1 MKTVVILT
9 HVTFDNSPYCI
20 YVHEHAKELVKQG
33 YRVIVFAI
41 IHWFPLLSH
50 FQKYKKDFMKRIKGK
65 NKHQVIDGVEVIYKK
80 ATSFSNLLYN
90 TNINLNGMSYY
101 CSIKRLF
108 KKIYKTENVIW
119 IDAHTFKIEGYV
131 ANKLK
136 KKYKNVTTTVTL
148 HGTSFFK
155 NTNTPTGIASIR
167 KILNGV
173 DYSVCVSNKIEKLA
187 QKNGV
192 NNTQVIYNGIQA
204 HEFEQ
209 VNKEDY
215 KYNIITVGS
224 LIPRKKHD
232 ITINAIGQ
240 LVKKYP
246 QIKLNIIGFGSELDN
261 LKNLVKEKKLE
272 NVVYFKG
279 QVNNKEV
286 QKLMSESY
294 IFVLPSV
301 SEGFGIV
308 YAEAMKAKCITI
320 GTKNEGIDGFI
331 KNGVNGFLVNPNVDE
346 IVELIENIYNNKY
359 NIEEIRE
366 KALKNVEQLTW
377 ENNAKKY
384 IEIIGKHI

>member
-119 IDAHTFKIEGYV
+119 IDAHTFKIEGYA

-246 QIKLNIIGFGSELDN
+246 QIKLNIIGFGGEIEKLKTVVQENN
-261 LKNLVKEKKLE
+261 LSKNVC
-272 NVVYFKG
+272 FKG
-279 QVNNKEV
+279 QITNEEV
-286 QKLMSESY
+286 QDLMNKSY
-294 IFVLPSV
+294 IFLLPSIN
-301 SEGFGIV
+301 EGFGIV
-308 YAEAMKAKCITI
+308 YAEAMKARCITI
-320 GTKNEGIDGFI
+320 GTIGEGIDGFI
-331 KNGVNGFLVNPNVDE
+331 INGENGFLVNADINE
-346 IVELIENIYNNKY
+346 IKNLIMDIYDGKYDLNKIRTNAY
-359 NIEEIRE
+359 NDSKE
-366 KALKNVEQLTW
+366 LTW
-377 ENNAKKY
+377 KNNIQKY
-384 IEIIGKHI
+384 LNLIK

>member
-50 FQKYKKDFMKRIKGK
+50 FQKYKKDFMQRIKGK

-136 KKYKNVTTTVTL
+136 KKYKNITTTVTL

-246 QIKLNIIGFGSELDN
+246 QIKLNIIGFGGEIEKLKTVVQENN
-261 LKNLVKEKKLE
+261 LSQTVC
-272 NVVYFKG
+272 FKG
-279 QVNNKEV
+279 QITNEEV
-286 QKLMSESY
+286 QDLMNKSY
-294 IFVLPSV
+294 IFLLPSIN
-301 SEGFGIV
+301 EGFGIV
-308 YAEAMKAKCITI
+308 YAEAMKARCITI
-320 GTKNEGIDGFI
+320 GTIGEGIDGFI
-331 KNGVNGFLVNPNVDE
+331 INGENGFLVNADINE
-346 IVELIENIYNNKY
+346 IKNLIIDIYDGKYDLNKIRTNAY
-359 NIEEIRE
+359 NDSKE
-366 KALKNVEQLTW
+366 LTW
-377 ENNAKKY
+377 KNNIQKY
-384 IEIIGKHI
+384 LNLIK

>member
-20 YVHEHAKELVKQG
+20 FVHEHAKALVEQG

-136 KKYKNVTTTVTL
+136 KKYKNITTTVTL

-246 QIKLNIIGFGSELDN
+246 QIKLNIIGFGGEIEKLKTVVQENN
-261 LKNLVKEKKLE
+261 LSQ
-272 NVVYFKG
+272 NVCFKG
-279 QVNNKEV
+279 QMTNEEV
-286 QKLMSESY
+286 QDLMNKSY
-294 IFVLPSV
+294 IFLLPSIN
-301 SEGFGIV
+301 EGFGIV
-308 YAEAMKAKCITI
+308 YAEAMKARCITI
-320 GTKNEGIDGFI
+320 GTIGEGIDGFI
-331 KNGVNGFLVNPNVDE
+331 INGENGFLVNADINE
-346 IVELIENIYNNKY
+346 IKNLIMDIYDGKYDLNKIRTNAY
-359 NIEEIRE
+359 NDSKE
-366 KALKNVEQLTW
+366 LTW
-377 ENNAKKY
+377 KNNIQKY
-384 IEIIGKHI
+384 LNLIK

>member
-20 YVHEHAKELVKQG
+20 FVHEHAKALVEQG

-136 KKYKNVTTTVTL
+136 KKYKNITTTVTL

-173 DYSVCVSNKIEKLA
+173 DYSVCVSNKIEKIA

-246 QIKLNIIGFGSELDN
+246 QIKLNIIGFGGEIEKLKTVVQENN
-261 LKNLVKEKKLE
+261 LSQ
-272 NVVYFKG
+272 NVCFKG
-279 QVNNKEV
+279 QMTNEEV
-286 QKLMSESY
+286 QDLMNKSY
-294 IFVLPSV
+294 IFLLPSIN
-301 SEGFGIV
+301 EGFGIV
-308 YAEAMKAKCITI
+308 YAEAMKARCITI
-320 GTKNEGIDGFI
+320 GTIGEGIDGFI
-331 KNGVNGFLVNPNVDE
+331 INGENGFLVNADINE
-346 IVELIENIYNNKY
+346 IKNLIIDIYDGKYDLNKIRTNAY
-359 NIEEIRE
+359 NDSKE
-366 KALKNVEQLTW
+366 LTW
-377 ENNAKKY
+377 KNNIQKY
-384 IEIIGKHI
+384 LILIK

>member
-80 ATSFSNLLYN
+80 ATSFSNLFYN

-136 KKYKNVTTTVTL
+136 KKYKNITTTVTL

-246 QIKLNIIGFGSELDN
+246 QIKLNIIGFGGEIEKLKTVVQENN
-261 LKNLVKEKKLE
+261 LSKNVC
-272 NVVYFKG
+272 FKG
-279 QVNNKEV
+279 QITNEEV
-286 QKLMSESY
+286 QDLMNKSY
-294 IFVLPSV
+294 IFLLPSIN
-301 SEGFGIV
+301 EGFGIV
-308 YAEAMKAKCITI
+308 YAEAMNAGCITI
-320 GTKNEGIDGFI
+320 GTVGEGVDGFI
-331 KNGVNGFLVNPNVDE
+331 KNGENGFLVNINAEE
-346 IVELIENIYNNKY
+346 ITKVISDIYEGKY
-359 NIEEIRE
+359 NLNQIRE
-366 KALKNVEQLTW
+366 NAYNDSKKLTW
-377 ENNAKKY
+377 ENNVQKY
-384 IEIIGKHI
+384 IRLLSKI

>member
-20 YVHEHAKELVKQG
+20 FVHEHAKALVEQG

-50 FQKYKKDFMKRIKGK
+50 FQKYKKDFMQRIKGK

-246 QIKLNIIGFGSELDN
+246 QIKLNIIGFGGEIEKLKTVVQENN
-261 LKNLVKEKKLE
+261 LSQ
-272 NVVYFKG
+272 NVCFKG
-279 QVNNKEV
+279 QMTNEEV
-286 QKLMSESY
+286 QDLMNKSY
-294 IFVLPSV
+294 IFLLPSIN
-301 SEGFGIV
+301 EGFGIV
-308 YAEAMKAKCITI
+308 YAEAMKARCITI
-320 GTKNEGIDGFI
+320 GTIGEGIDGFI
-331 KNGVNGFLVNPNVDE
+331 INGENGFLVNADINE
-346 IVELIENIYNNKY
+346 IKNLIIDIYDGKYDLNKIRTNAY
-359 NIEEIRE
+359 NDSKE
-366 KALKNVEQLTW
+366 LTW
-377 ENNAKKY
+377 KNNIQKY
-384 IEIIGKHI
+384 LNLIK

>member
-246 QIKLNIIGFGSELDN
+246 QIKLNIIGFGGEIEKLKTVVQENN
-261 LKNLVKEKKLE
+261 LSKNVC
-272 NVVYFKG
+272 FKG
-279 QVNNKEV
+279 QITNEEV
-286 QKLMSESY
+286 QDLMNKSY
-294 IFVLPSV
+294 IFLLPSIN
-301 SEGFGIV
+301 EGFGIV
-308 YAEAMKAKCITI
+308 YAEAMKARCITI
-320 GTKNEGIDGFI
+320 GTIGEGIDGFI
-331 KNGVNGFLVNPNVDE
+331 INGENGFLVNADINE
-346 IVELIENIYNNKY
+346 IKNLIMDIYDGKYDLNKIRTNAY
-359 NIEEIRE
+359 NDSKE
-366 KALKNVEQLTW
+366 LTW
-377 ENNAKKY
+377 KNNIQKY
-384 IEIIGKHI
+384 LNLIK

>member
-50 FQKYKKDFMKRIKGK
+50 FQKYKKDFMQRIKGK

-246 QIKLNIIGFGSELDN
+246 QIKLNIIGFGGEIEKLKTVVQENN
-261 LKNLVKEKKLE
+261 LSQTVC
-272 NVVYFKG
+272 FKG
-279 QVNNKEV
+279 QITNEEV
-286 QKLMSESY
+286 QDLMNKSY
-294 IFVLPSV
+294 IFLLPSIN
-301 SEGFGIV
+301 EGFGIV
-308 YAEAMKAKCITI
+308 YAEAMKARCITI
-320 GTKNEGIDGFI
+320 GTIGEGIDGFI
-331 KNGVNGFLVNPNVDE
+331 INGENGFLVNADINE
-346 IVELIENIYNNKY
+346 IKNLIMDIYDGKYDLNKIRTNAY
-359 NIEEIRE
+359 NDSKE
-366 KALKNVEQLTW
+366 LTW
-377 ENNAKKY
+377 KNNIQKY
-384 IEIIGKHI
+384 LNLIK

>member
-50 FQKYKKDFMKRIKGK
+50 FQKYKKDFMQRIKGK

-246 QIKLNIIGFGSELDN
+246 QIKLNIIGFGGEIEKLKTVVQENN
-261 LKNLVKEKKLE
+261 LSQTVC
-272 NVVYFKG
+272 FKG
-279 QVNNKEV
+279 QITNEEV
-286 QKLMSESY
+286 QDLMNKSY
-294 IFVLPSV
+294 IFLLPSIN
-301 SEGFGIV
+301 EGFGIV
-308 YAEAMKAKCITI
+308 YAEAMKARCITI
-320 GTKNEGIDGFI
+320 GTIGEGIDGFI
-331 KNGVNGFLVNPNVDE
+331 INGENGFLVNADINE
-346 IVELIENIYNNKY
+346 IKNLIMDIYNGKYDLNKIRTNAY
-359 NIEEIRE
+359 NDSKE
-366 KALKNVEQLTW
+366 LTW
-377 ENNAKKY
+377 KNNIQKY
-384 IEIIGKHI
+384 LNLIK

>member
-20 YVHEHAKELVKQG
+20 FVHEHAKALVEQG

-50 FQKYKKDFMKRIKGK
+50 FQKYKKDFMQRIKGK

-136 KKYKNVTTTVTL
+136 KKYKNITTTVTL

-246 QIKLNIIGFGSELDN
+246 QIKLNIIGFGGEIEKLKTVVQENN
-261 LKNLVKEKKLE
+261 LSQ
-272 NVVYFKG
+272 NVCFKG
-279 QVNNKEV
+279 QMTNEEV
-286 QKLMSESY
+286 QDLMNKSY
-294 IFVLPSV
+294 IFLLPSIN
-301 SEGFGIV
+301 EGFGIV
-308 YAEAMKAKCITI
+308 YAEAMKARCITI
-320 GTKNEGIDGFI
+320 GTIGEGIDGFI
-331 KNGVNGFLVNPNVDE
+331 INGENGFLVNADINE
-346 IVELIENIYNNKY
+346 IKNLIMDIYDGKYDLNKIRTNAY
-359 NIEEIRE
+359 NDSKE
-366 KALKNVEQLTW
+366 LTW
-377 ENNAKKY
+377 KNNIQKY
-384 IEIIGKHI
+384 LNLIK

>member
-20 YVHEHAKELVKQG
+20 FVHEHAKALVEQG

-41 IHWFPLLSH
+41 IHCFPLLSH

-136 KKYKNVTTTVTL
+136 KKYKNITTTVTL

-173 DYSVCVSNKIEKLA
+173 DYSVCVSNKIEKIA

-246 QIKLNIIGFGSELDN
+246 QIKLNIIGFGGEIEKLKTVVQENN
-261 LKNLVKEKKLE
+261 LSQ
-272 NVVYFKG
+272 NVCFKG
-279 QVNNKEV
+279 QMTNEEV
-286 QKLMSESY
+286 QDLMNKSY
-294 IFVLPSV
+294 IFLLPSIN
-301 SEGFGIV
+301 EGFGIV
-308 YAEAMKAKCITI
+308 YAEAMKARCITI
-320 GTKNEGIDGFI
+320 GTIGEGIDGFI
-331 KNGVNGFLVNPNVDE
+331 INGENGFLVNADINE
-346 IVELIENIYNNKY
+346 IKNLIIDIYDGKYDLNKIRTNAY
-359 NIEEIRE
+359 NDSKE
-366 KALKNVEQLTW
+366 LTW
-377 ENNAKKY
+377 KNNIQKY
-384 IEIIGKHI
+384 LNLIK

>member
-50 FQKYKKDFMKRIKGK
+50 FQKYKKDFMQRIKGK

-167 KILNGV
+167 KILNRV

-246 QIKLNIIGFGSELDN
+246 QIKLNIIGFGGEIEKLKTVVQENN
-261 LKNLVKEKKLE
+261 LSQTVC
-272 NVVYFKG
+272 FKG
-279 QVNNKEV
+279 QITNEEV
-286 QKLMSESY
+286 QDLMNKSY
-294 IFVLPSV
+294 IFLLPSIN
-301 SEGFGIV
+301 EGFGIV
-308 YAEAMKAKCITI
+308 YAEAMKARCITI
-320 GTKNEGIDGFI
+320 GTIGEGIDGFI
-331 KNGVNGFLVNPNVDE
+331 INGENGFLVNADINE
-346 IVELIENIYNNKY
+346 IKNLIMDIYNGKYDLNKIRTNAY
-359 NIEEIRE
+359 NDSKE
-366 KALKNVEQLTW
+366 LTW
-377 ENNAKKY
+377 KNNIQKY
-384 IEIIGKHI
+384 LNLIK

>member
-246 QIKLNIIGFGSELDN
+246 QIKLNIIGFGGEIEKLKTVVQENN
-261 LKNLVKEKKLE
+261 LSQTVC
-272 NVVYFKG
+272 FKG
-279 QVNNKEV
+279 QITNEEV
-286 QKLMSESY
+286 QDLMNKSY
-294 IFVLPSV
+294 IFLLPSIN
-301 SEGFGIV
+301 EGFGIV
-308 YAEAMKAKCITI
+308 YAEAMKARCITI
-320 GTKNEGIDGFI
+320 GTIGEGIDGFI
-331 KNGVNGFLVNPNVDE
+331 INGENGFLVNADINE
-346 IVELIENIYNNKY
+346 IKNLIMDIYDGKYDLNKIRTNAY
-359 NIEEIRE
+359 NDSKE
-366 KALKNVEQLTW
+366 LTW
-377 ENNAKKY
+377 KNNIQKY
-384 IEIIGKHI
+384 LNLIK

>member
-20 YVHEHAKELVKQG
+20 FVHEHAKALVEQG

-136 KKYKNVTTTVTL
+136 KKYKNITTTVTL

-167 KILNGV
+167 KIFNGV
-173 DYSVCVSNKIEKLA
+173 DYSVCVSNKIEKIA

-246 QIKLNIIGFGSELDN
+246 QIKLNIIGFGGEIEKLKTVVQENN
-261 LKNLVKEKKLE
+261 LSQ
-272 NVVYFKG
+272 NVCFKG
-279 QVNNKEV
+279 QITNEEV
-286 QKLMSESY
+286 QDLMNKSY
-294 IFVLPSV
+294 IFLLPSIN
-301 SEGFGIV
+301 EGFGIV
-308 YAEAMKAKCITI
+308 YAEAMKARCITI
-320 GTKNEGIDGFI
+320 GTIGEGIDGFI
-331 KNGVNGFLVNPNVDE
+331 INGENGFLVNADINE
-346 IVELIENIYNNKY
+346 IKNLIIDIYDGKYDLNKIRTNAY
-359 NIEEIRE
+359 NDSKE
-366 KALKNVEQLTW
+366 LTW
-377 ENNAKKY
+377 KNNIQKY
-384 IEIIGKHI
+384 LNLIK